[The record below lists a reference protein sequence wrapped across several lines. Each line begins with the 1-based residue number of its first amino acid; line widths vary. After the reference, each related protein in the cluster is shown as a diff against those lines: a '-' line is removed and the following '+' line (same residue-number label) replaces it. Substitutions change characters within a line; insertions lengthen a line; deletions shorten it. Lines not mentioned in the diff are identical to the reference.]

1 MTLTDHY
8 EDADYAFLFASP
20 SSGEYFNATKG
31 YLELDICE
39 NKTVHDVDD
48 LGRPAEATHEETTLL
63 GTDEIR
69 VISEAIHANGGK
81 VISNINFTLAWMVGN
96 VERYSDAL
104 LAGFDTFPEATI
116 DIITGA
122 YTPSGKCRS
131 PFQKMTVFSLSMPT
145 VSAYLATTYR
155 DMTKTSIC
163 RKK

>member
-1 MTLTDHY
+1 MH
-8 EDADYAFLFASP
+8 
-20 SSGEYFNATKG
+20 SSSQVQVPENTSMQQKDISNWISARTKS
-31 YLELDICE
+31 
-39 NKTVHDVDD
+39 VHDVDD

-122 YTPSGKCRS
+122 YTPSGKKCRS
-131 PFQKMTVFSLSMPT
+131 PFQKDDSVP
-145 VSAYLATTYR
+145 R
-155 DMTKTSIC
+155 CQC
-163 RKK
+163 RRCLRISQRRTGI